1 MPPNGYTGVTIS
13 DEAAEKLVEVMVRHD
28 LDSMAMAIEYAADA
42 ALDEEPLANVQ
53 LAQLLHHRLQAE

>member
-13 DEAAEKLVEVMVRHD
+13 DEVAEKLVEVMVRHD
-28 LDSMAMAIEYAADA
+28 LDSMAMAIEYAADV